1 MKATMTCHCGARIEI
16 DTDSWELAV
25 KAADDFA
32 ERHKE
37 CKNEIPRGIAK
48 YGLAPHTGGEKGRF
62 DMTKNAKR
70 AEPSKALLASVDS
83 VLQWF
88 REKARNEDRRSDAQH
103 YADTQWLIRHD
114 MKANAEHHARPER
127 T

>member
-1 MKATMTCHCGARIEI
+1 MKATMTCQCGARIEI

-48 YGLAPHTGGEKGRF
+48 YGLAPHTGGE
-62 DMTKNAKR
+62 A
-70 AEPSKALLASVDS
+70 
-83 VLQWF
+83 Q
-88 REKARNEDRRSDAQH
+88 RR
-103 YADTQWLIRHD
+103 
-114 MKANAEHHARPER
+114 KVKK
-127 T
+127 

>member
-1 MKATMTCHCGARIEI
+1 MVLSGLLAALGAFAIQTWTILIGPTLALTVSEKA
-16 DTDSWELAV
+16 
-25 KAADDFA
+25 
-32 ERHKE
+32 
-37 CKNEIPRGIAK
+37 
-48 YGLAPHTGGEKGRF
+48 RF

-70 AEPSKALLASVDS
+70 AVPSKALLASVDS

-114 MKANAEHHARPER
+114 IKANARLDRQEEAR
-127 T
+127 